1 VRATTLLNRLLDL
14 PGLDVSGVS
23 LDGRRMLVE
32 VRLRARRLA
41 CPLCP
46 FRTWARYDIRPVPSS
61 WQHLDFGTAT
71 VVVFAYL
78 RRVDC
83 PEHGV
88 LVEAVPFARYR
99 SGFTRDFED
108 VTAFLATK
116 TDKSTIARFL
126 RIDWDTV
133 GRICARVVAT
143 DLDADRLDGLVNI
156 GVDRSPG
163 ESTTSTSPCS
173 PTTLGARWCG
183 ARQAKTP
190 PPSTRSSTNWAPT
203 GPPRSRPSRWTW
215 DRPTPKASA
224 PRATPPRP

>member
-1 VRATTLLNRLLDL
+1 
-14 PGLDVSGVS
+14 
-23 LDGRRMLVE
+23 MLVE

-46 FRTWARYDIRPVPSS
+46 FTTRARYDTRPVSS
-61 WQHLDFGTAT
+61 YWRHLDFGTAT

-133 GRICARVVAT
+133 GVRHEASPFREGVK
-143 DLDADRLDGLVNI
+143 DRLSCAVAAGQ
-156 GVDRSPG
+156 GS
-163 ESTTSTSPCS
+163 
-173 PTTLGARWCG
+173 
-183 ARQAKTP
+183 
-190 PPSTRSSTNWAPT
+190 
-203 GPPRSRPSRWTW
+203 
-215 DRPTPKASA
+215 
-224 PRATPPRP
+224 